1 MLFQNKNMDSLTQM
15 VLGAAVG
22 EAVLGKKIGNRAM
35 LWGGIAGTIP
45 DLDVLSNLFMSPINA
60 LAFHRGITHSV
71 VFCFLAALLLG
82 WLVPKYYNSPHKYH
96 RKIAIGVW
104 LILAGLLTGS
114 IFFAGGISLI
124 KSIISIS
131 LFLILI
137 PLVLRRYKT
146 AVYNTNLSAT
156 IGEWQKMFWW
166 ALITHPILD
175 CFTTYGTQILLP
187 FSDLRVSFNNIAVAD
202 PLYTI
207 PLIIGLLVAVNY
219 SKLSRIRNYVN
230 LGGLLLSSSYMLF
243 TIINKQ
249 HINEV
254 FTQSLSK
261 EGVQYERF
269 MTTPT
274 ILNNA
279 LWSGIAEGDTS
290 YYFGQY
296 SIFDQKK
303 EFVIN
308 EISKN
313 HNLVKDD
320 LKKDYTLKK
329 LEWFSNGFFK
339 VENESPGKYKWFDL
353 RFGSFK
359 LSPQHKE
366 EFVFSF
372 DLEKKNGTFI
382 LNKEPN
388 RPRDGNIGAIF
399 TALWTR
405 IKGI

>member
-1 MLFQNKNMDSLTQM
+1 MDSLTQM

-71 VFCFLAALLLG
+71 VFCLLSALLMG

-96 RKIAIGVW
+96 RKIAIGIW
-104 LILAGLLTGS
+104 ITLACFLTGS

-137 PLVLRRYKT
+137 PLVLRRYKSNVHT
-146 AVYNTNLSAT
+146 TNLSAS
-156 IGEWQKMFWW
+156 IGDWQKMFWW
-166 ALITHPILD
+166 AFITHPILD

-187 FSDLRVSFNNIAVAD
+187 FSEKRVSFDNIAVAD

-207 PLIIGLLVAVNY
+207 PLIAGLLIAV
-219 SKLSRIRNYVN
+219 SFTKSSRIRSYANN
-230 LGGLLLSSSYMLF
+230 GGLILSSAYMLF

-249 HINEV
+249 NINEI
-254 FTQSLSK
+254 FTRSLVK

-296 SIFDQKK
+296 SIFDTKK

-313 HNLVKDD
+313 HHLVEDY
-320 LKKDYTLKK
+320 LVNDYTLKK
-329 LEWFSNGFFK
+329 LRWFSNGYFK
-339 VENESPGKYKWFDL
+339 VENNSADSYKWFDL

-372 DLEKKNGTFI
+372 DLEKKDKAFI
-382 LNKEPN
+382 LNKEPT
-388 RPRDGNIGAIF
+388 RPRDGNIGAMF

>member
-1 MLFQNKNMDSLTQM
+1 
-15 VLGAAVG
+15 
-22 EAVLGKKIGNRAM
+22 
-35 LWGGIAGTIP
+35 
-45 DLDVLSNLFMSPINA
+45 
-60 LAFHRGITHSV
+60 
-71 VFCFLAALLLG
+71 
-82 WLVPKYYNSPHKYH
+82 
-96 RKIAIGVW
+96 
-104 LILAGLLTGS
+104 
-114 IFFAGGISLI
+114 
-124 KSIISIS
+124 
-131 LFLILI
+131 
-137 PLVLRRYKT
+137 
-146 AVYNTNLSAT
+146 
-156 IGEWQKMFWW
+156 
-166 ALITHPILD
+166 
-175 CFTTYGTQILLP
+175 
-187 FSDLRVSFNNIAVAD
+187 
-202 PLYTI
+202 
-207 PLIIGLLVAVNY
+207 
-219 SKLSRIRNYVN
+219 
-230 LGGLLLSSSYMLF
+230 MLF

-313 HNLVKDD
+313 HHLVKDD